1 MPGNVHPRIIQLSVV
16 LDTLDGRYI
25 TNIMEGGT
33 CALCEVRAVIKK
45 IKSKKIKRNLAMNQ
59 PFYGFILF

>member
-1 MPGNVHPRIIQLSVV
+1 MSRNVHPRIVQLSVV

-33 CALCEVRAVIKK
+33 CEVRAVI
-45 IKSKKIKRNLAMNQ
+45 KKIKRNLAMNQ